1 MPTATHPG
9 PPVSHVDPFCDAL
22 ILDPYAMH
30 AELRDLGP
38 LVRLEKYGVWAM
50 ARHVD
55 VYAMLNDWET
65 YCSSAGVGF
74 GNFHT
79 EKPWRPPSLILEVD
93 PPLHTRTRAVLSR
106 VLSSSALRRM
116 REMFE
121 IRAAALVERLLER
134 GRFDAMTDCANAF
147 PLEVFPDAVGLTKD
161 GRENLAPYG
170 NAVFNADGPPDGALF
185 LSAMQ
190 DAARVGPW
198 ILAQCRREALAP
210 GGLGAD
216 VYASVDSGEIDPG
229 EAALLV
235 RSLLS
240 AGLDTTVHGIGNA
253 LYCFVS
259 HPDQWALL
267 HANPALARAAF
278 EEALRFESPVTAF
291 FRTTTREVSVDGV
304 TIGPKEKVLAF
315 FGAANRDPRAW
326 KDPDRFDI
334 TRRVSK
340 NVAFG
345 AGIHFCVGAMLARLE
360 AEVLLTAMA
369 RRIKTIAPEGRPKRL
384 LNNAL
389 RGLTS
394 LPVRVTA

>member
-1 MPTATHPG
+1 MPTAMHPG

-304 TIGPKEKVLAF
+304 TIGPEEKVLAF

>member
-1 MPTATHPG
+1 MSVATAPA
-9 PPVSHVDPFCDAL
+9 SDADPFSDATL
-22 ILDPYAMH
+22 LDPYAVH

-38 LVRLEKYGVWAM
+38 VVRLSRYGVWAM
-50 ARHVD
+50 ARHAG

-65 YCSSAGVGF
+65 YCSSAGVGM

-79 EKPWRPPSLILEVD
+79 EKPWRPPSLILEAD

-106 VLSSSALRRM
+106 VLSSVALRRL
-116 REMFE
+116 RATFE
-121 IRAAALVERLLER
+121 ERAAALVERLVAR
-134 GRFDAMTDCANAF
+134 RTFDAIVDCAEAF
-147 PLEVFPDAVGLTKD
+147 PLDVFPDAVGLTAE
-161 GRENLAPYG
+161 GRENLPPYG
-170 NAVFNADGPPDGALF
+170 NAVFNADGPPNALF
-185 LSAMQ
+185 LSAME

-216 VYASVDSGEIDPG
+216 VYASVDSGEIAAG

-253 LYCFVS
+253 LYCFVN

-267 HANPALARAAF
+267 HAQPALARVAF
-278 EEALRFESPVTAF
+278 EEALRFESPVQAF
-291 FRTTTREVSVDGV
+291 FRTTTRAVTVAGV
-304 TIGPKEKVLAF
+304 TLEPEEKVLAF
-315 FGAANRDPRAW
+315 FAAANRDPRAW
-326 KDPDRFDI
+326 DEPDRFDI
-334 TRRVSK
+334 TRKVAR

-360 AEVLLTAMA
+360 AEIVLTAMA
-369 RRIKTIAPEGRPKRL
+369 RRIRTIEPAGEPKRL

-394 LPVRVTA
+394 LPVTVTA

>member
-1 MPTATHPG
+1 
-9 PPVSHVDPFCDAL
+9 
-22 ILDPYAMH
+22 
-30 AELRDLGP
+30 
-38 LVRLEKYGVWAM
+38 
-50 ARHVD
+50 
-55 VYAMLNDWET
+55 
-65 YCSSAGVGF
+65 
-74 GNFHT
+74 
-79 EKPWRPPSLILEVD
+79 
-93 PPLHTRTRAVLSR
+93 
-106 VLSSSALRRM
+106 
-116 REMFE
+116 
-121 IRAAALVERLLER
+121 
-134 GRFDAMTDCANAF
+134 MTDCANAF

-304 TIGPKEKVLAF
+304 TIGPEEKVLAF

>member
-1 MPTATHPG
+1 MHPG

-79 EKPWRPPSLILEVD
+79 ETPWRPPSLILEVD

-304 TIGPKEKVLAF
+304 TIGPEEKVLAF

>member
-1 MPTATHPG
+1 MSSTATHPG
-9 PPVSHVDPFCDAL
+9 PPASEVDPFSDEQL
-22 ILDPYAMH
+22 LDPYAMH
-30 AELRDLGP
+30 AELRDLGSV
-38 LVRLEKYGVWAM
+38 VRLEKYGVWAM
-50 ARHVD
+50 ARHTD

-65 YCSSAGVGF
+65 YCSSAGVGM

-79 EKPWRPPSLILEVD
+79 EKPWRPPSLILEAD
-93 PPLHTRTRAVLSR
+93 PPLHTQTRAVLSR

-116 REMFE
+116 RETFE
-121 IRAAALVERLLER
+121 QHAAALVETLVAR
-134 GRFDAMTDCANAF
+134 GSFDAMHDCAEAF
-147 PLEVFPDAVGLTKD
+147 PLAVFPDAVGLQHD
-161 GRENLAPYG
+161 GRENLHVYG
-170 NAVFNADGPPDGALF
+170 NAVFNADGPPNALF
-185 LSAMQ
+185 LSAMT

-198 ILAQCRREALAP
+198 ILNQCRRDALAP

-216 VYASVDSGEIDPG
+216 VYASVDSGDITADQ
-229 EAALLV
+229 AALLV

-253 LYCFVS
+253 LYCFVN

-278 EEALRFESPVTAF
+278 EEALRFESPVQAF
-291 FRTTTREVSVDGV
+291 FRTTTRAVTLDGV
-304 TIGPKEKVLAF
+304 TIGPEEKVLAF
-315 FGAANRDPRAW
+315 FGAANRDPRTW
-326 KDPDRFDI
+326 NEPERFDI
-334 TRRVSK
+334 TRRVAK

-360 AEVLLTAMA
+360 AEIVLTAMA
-369 RRIKTIAPEGRPKRL
+369 RRIKTIAPAGPPKRL

-394 LPVRVTA
+394 LPVTVTA